1 MDCKNE
7 LVVKSNRLVEASYRL
22 TLAEQRIVLLAIVQA
37 RETQTGL
44 TSDSNLEV
52 RAADYAKT
60 FDIPENQ
67 AYEQMIEAEQTLF
80 NRYVILHD
88 INPKTG
94 KEDKIKTR
102 WLSSVTYPKGGG
114 SIYLQF
120 AQKIVPYI
128 TRLETEFT
136 PYRLEKVA
144 GMSSVYAI
152 RIYELLIQWGS
163 IGRREVELEWL
174 KKTLMV
180 DKEYVRLDN
189 FKKKV
194 IDIGLFQINEF
205 SDLTASYTQRKTGRI
220 VTHLIFEFSLKPTA
234 KSEARQETEVAKPP
248 KQPLPEPD
256 GESPFRLAKATVPP
270 KTQAD
275 YLKLRTAGEIE
286 LCIERANEYGGEQ
299 EKAGKPVRYGALYRK
314 AVTEGWHEEKARQK
328 AKQAEDTAR
337 KEASRQAAK
346 EAKRVEAEK
355 AGRSKMET
363 ELAATWFSALPD
375 DEKKTL
381 GIAYVAESNP
391 IDVGS
396 FKRKGYQYVGFQFFV
411 KRKWLEHQNP
421 CIKENCD
428 GSHAP
433 ASKSLT

>member
-1 MDCKNE
+1 MGCKND

-22 TLAEQRIVLLAIVQA
+22 NLAEQRIVLLAIVQA

-44 TSDSNLEV
+44 TIDSNLEV
-52 RAADYAKT
+52 RAADYAKA

-114 SIYLQF
+114 SIYIQF

-144 GMSSVYAI
+144 RMSSAYAI
-152 RIYELLIQWGS
+152 RIYELLIQWGG
-163 IGRREVELEWL
+163 IGKREVEVEWL

-180 DKEYVRLDN
+180 DDKYERLEH

-194 IDIGLFQINEF
+194 IDIGLSQINEF

-220 VTHLIFEFSLKPTA
+220 VTHLIFTFSKKPIP
-234 KSEARQETEVAKPP
+234 KQETKQENEVAKPA
-248 KQPLPEPD
+248 KQPVIDPD
-256 GESPFRLAKATVPP
+256 GKSPFRLAKVPIQP
-270 KTQAD
+270 STQAD
-275 YLKLRTAGEIE
+275 YLKARTGEEIE
-286 LCIERANEYGGEQ
+286 LCIERANEYGGQQ
-299 EKAGKPVRYGALYRK
+299 EKAGKTVRYGALYRK
-314 AVTEGWHEEKARQK
+314 AIAEGWHEEKARQK
-328 AKQAEDTAR
+328 AEQAETDAR
-337 KEASRQAAK
+337 KEALLKQAA
-346 EAKRVEAEK
+346 EAKRAKAEQSE
-355 AGRSKMET
+355 RSKT
-363 ELAATWFSALPD
+363 EKELSAAWFEALPD
-375 DEKKTL
+375 ADKEAM
-381 GIAYVAESNP
+381 GRAYVAKANAV
-391 IDVGS
+391 DAGL
-396 FKRKGYQYVGFQFFV
+396 FKRNGYKYTGFLFFV
-411 KRKWLEHQNP
+411 KRTWLES
-421 CIKENCD
+421 E
-428 GSHAP
+428 GR
-433 ASKSLT
+433 

>member
-44 TSDSNLEV
+44 TIDSNLEV

-152 RIYELLIQWGS
+152 RIYELLIQWGG
-163 IGRREVELEWL
+163 IGKREVELEWL

-180 DKEYVRLDN
+180 GDKYERLEH
-189 FKKKV
+189 FKTKV
-194 IDIGLFQINEF
+194 IDIGISQINEF
-205 SDLTASYTQRKTGRI
+205 SDLTASYTQRKAGRV
-220 VTHLIFEFSLKPTA
+220 VTHLIFTFAQKTPPKP
-234 KSEARQETEVAKPP
+234 ETELAKPP

-256 GESPFRLAKATVPP
+256 GESPFRLAKATIPP

-275 YLKLRTAGEIE
+275 YLKLRTATEIE

-299 EKAGKPVRYGALYRK
+299 EQAGKPVRYGALYRK

-328 AKQAEDTAR
+328 AEQAEDAAR
-337 KEASRQAAK
+337 KEASRQAAAA
-346 EAKRVEAEK
+346 AKRAEAEK
-355 AGRSKMET
+355 AARSKLEM
-363 ELAATWFSALPD
+363 ELASAWFSALPD
-375 DEKKTL
+375 DGKEAL
-381 GIAYVAESNP
+381 GSAYVAESNP
-391 IDVGS
+391 FDVGS

-421 CIKENCD
+421 GTKKN
-428 GSHAP
+428 
-433 ASKSLT
+433 